1 MLRRII
7 LVPIFGAIALLL
19 LAGPASGAPRVPNV
33 ETFEQTI
40 DAGQLCTFP
49 VELTGRNGQVERTE
63 LSDGTTILTGPFVL
77 TVTNLDNNR
86 SVTLNISGPTFTSGN
101 QLILTGPAVIL
112 IFAENA
118 PPPAG
123 LLATNGR
130 GTINN
135 LDFDIENFKGHTRD
149 LCKELSGA

>member
-1 MLRRII
+1 
-7 LVPIFGAIALLL
+7 
-19 LAGPASGAPRVPNV
+19 
-33 ETFEQTI
+33 
-40 DAGQLCTFP
+40 
-49 VELTGRNGQVERTE
+49 
-63 LSDGTTILTGPFVL
+63 LTGPFVL

-86 SVTLNISGPTFTSGN
+86 SVTLNISGPTFTSGD

-130 GTINN
+130 GTIND